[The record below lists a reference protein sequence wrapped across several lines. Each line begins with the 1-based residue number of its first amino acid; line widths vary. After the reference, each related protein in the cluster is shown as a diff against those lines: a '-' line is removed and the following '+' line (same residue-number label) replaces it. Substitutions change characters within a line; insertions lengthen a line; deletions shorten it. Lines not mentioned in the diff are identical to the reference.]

1 MSRIEPGA
9 KAPDF
14 SLETDSGETLSRKD
28 LLGGR
33 TVLYFYPKADTS
45 GCTTQA
51 CDFTAA
57 VDEFD
62 AAGLRIIGVSPD
74 PVEKLAKFRDKHD
87 LGITLLSDP
96 DHSLCEEY
104 GVWVEKK
111 MYGNTYMG
119 VERSTF
125 IIDADGRVEAAMYK
139 VRPKGHAA
147 AVLDAAGG
155 D

>member
-1 MSRIEPGA
+1 MSRRSPGDV
-9 KAPDF
+9 APDF
-14 SLETDSGETLSRKD
+14 TLETDAGETLSSED
-28 LLGGR
+28 LRGSR
-33 TVLYFYPKADTS
+33 IVLYFYPKADTS

-62 AAGLRIIGVSPD
+62 AAGLRVIGVSPD
-74 PVEKLAKFRDKHD
+74 PVAKLAKFRDKHD

-96 DHSLCEEY
+96 EHALCEAF

-125 IIDADGRVEAAMYK
+125 VIDPDGVIESAMYK

-147 AVLDAAGG
+147 AVLEAASG
-155 D
+155 

>member
-1 MSRIEPGA
+1 MSRRTEGDD
-9 KAPDF
+9 APEF
-14 SLETDSGETLSRKD
+14 ALETDTGTTLTSGD
-28 LLGGR
+28 LRGER
-33 TVLYFYPKADTS
+33 IVLYFYPKADTS

-57 VDEFD
+57 RDDFD
-62 AAGLRIIGVSPD
+62 AAGLKIVGVSPD
-74 PVEKLAKFRDKHD
+74 PVAKLARFRDKHD

-96 DHSLCEEY
+96 DHTLCEAY

-125 IIDADGRVEAAMYK
+125 VISPEGAIELAMYK

-147 AVLDAAGG
+147 AVLEAASS
-155 D
+155 